1 MSRQDRPTGRS
12 SGAASRDGIGA
23 KFAEMP
29 GRTRILLGTLAL
41 VVVLFGGYRAIKVF
55 GGGTP
60 SAAAAAGH
68 EFDSDFEAL
77 RAMSLD
83 ELTRERQK
91 RTQALETLL
100 RQANAPQEE
109 VQRAQEAAFRAT
121 AALHEKQPPKDR

>member
-1 MSRQDRPTGRS
+1 MSRQGRPSGRS
-12 SGAASRDGIGA
+12 SGAASGGGIGA

-29 GRTRILLGTLAL
+29 GRTRVLLGVLGLA
-41 VVVLFGGYRAIKVF
+41 VVVFGGYRAIKML

-60 SAAAAAGH
+60 SAAAAASRD
-68 EFDSDFEAL
+68 FDSDFEAL

-91 RTQALETLL
+91 RTQALEALL